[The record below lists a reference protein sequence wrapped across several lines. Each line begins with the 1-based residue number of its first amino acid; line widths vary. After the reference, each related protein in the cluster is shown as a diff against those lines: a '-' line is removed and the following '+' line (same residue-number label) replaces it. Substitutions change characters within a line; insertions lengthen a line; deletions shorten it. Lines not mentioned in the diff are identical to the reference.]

1 MTDAARSALTVSEA
15 FSALGNERFQADG
28 ATFVRNREIAD
39 IWDANHVAHIT
50 AATPDEIDGLL
61 ARVEREFAGFRH
73 RQYRVDFTTPP
84 AFEARLALEGFE
96 RDETLVMLLE
106 GELSGTAKPCEIR
119 TVESEADWNAYTAL
133 HDIDWREYRERMP
146 GGPGGFDEGTAAQ
159 MMRSRRSM
167 SPPVRHWLACV
178 DGEPRA
184 YLSSWGGV
192 DGVGLVEDLF
202 THPDFRH
209 RGLATALIHHGVSEA
224 RREGA
229 GPIVI
234 VADTKDTPKRMYAA
248 LGFAPVALKRD
259 YLKRL
264 GS

>member
-15 FSALGNERFQADG
+15 FSALGNERFEAED

-39 IWDANHVAHIT
+39 IWDANHVSGMT
-50 AATPDEIDGLL
+50 ASTPEAIDRLL
-61 ARVEREFAGFRH
+61 ERVEHEFAGFNH
-73 RQYRVDFTTPP
+73 RQFHVDFRTPP
-84 AFEARLALEGFE
+84 ALEARLALEGYQGS
-96 RDETLVMLLE
+96 ETLVMLLE
-106 GELSGTAKPCEIR
+106 GEPQGQPKRHEIR
-119 TVESEADWNAYTAL
+119 PLTDDADRQAYTGL
-133 HDIDWREYRERMP
+133 HDLDWREYKDRIP
-146 GGPGGFDEGTAAQ
+146 GGSIDEKTAEALLRCRQ
-159 MMRSRRSM
+159 AK
-167 SPPVRHWLACV
+167 SPPARHWLACV

-192 DGVGLVEDLF
+192 DGVGIVEDLF
-202 THPDFRH
+202 AHPDFRH

-248 LGFAPVALKRD
+248 LGFRPVALKRE

-264 GS
+264 DG